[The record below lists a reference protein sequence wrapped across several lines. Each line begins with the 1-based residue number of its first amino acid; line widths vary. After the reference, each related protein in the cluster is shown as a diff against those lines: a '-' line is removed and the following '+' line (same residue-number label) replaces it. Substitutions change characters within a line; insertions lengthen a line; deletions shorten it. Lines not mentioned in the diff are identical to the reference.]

1 MRRDIA
7 IYDLKARDK
16 LLIQTQ
22 HSTYCFT
29 VIDPVRM
36 SGFLSGG
43 VLLNRQHVAFF
54 KGALIGDG
62 FKAEGDSSSLTV
74 DSRAIFYLEENRDH
88 LITSAVTRLD
98 QIGAEEGQELL

>member
-1 MRRDIA
+1 MSRDIA

-36 SGFLSGG
+36 SGFCQAAFSSTVSMSLSLRG
-43 VLLNRQHVAFF
+43 R
-54 KGALIGDG
+54 
-62 FKAEGDSSSLTV
+62 
-74 DSRAIFYLEENRDH
+74 
-88 LITSAVTRLD
+88 
-98 QIGAEEGQELL
+98 